1 LPLVSALKVG
11 LVALVLGAIGT
22 VLLYVTPS
30 WFPVQASVQ
39 AERQDELYQ
48 WLMIMSSFIFAIVV
62 TFLVYSMWKFRAK
75 PGDLSD
81 GKPIHG
87 HTVLEIAW
95 TLIPLAIVVGFGIAA
110 TVVLDRNEQPASD
123 RLIVDVTGQ
132 QFYWTFHY
140 PNANVTTGILEV
152 PIGRQVEFHV
162 TSPLHDVIHDFYV
175 PAFRVKIDAVPGLIT
190 KVWATPTRIGTYAV
204 ICNELCGIGHSQ
216 MRSIVNVVT
225 PTRFRQWIAQQ
236 KQAAK
241 APPPSSGG
249 AVDAK
254 AVFTQNCA
262 SCHTLA
268 AAGATGTVG
277 PNLDNLAADAAKYAP
292 GESEDDYIRDSIEDP
307 SKVVVSGYSNGV
319 MPATFGQSLSKGE
332 IAALVQLL
340 ASKGG
345 T

>member
-1 LPLVSALKVG
+1 LPLVSALKVA

-48 WLMIMSSFIFAIVV
+48 WLMIMSSFIFSIVV

-75 PGDLSD
+75 PGDMSD

-110 TVVLDRNEQPASD
+110 TVVLDRNERPAPN

-140 PNANVTTGILEV
+140 PRANVTTGYLNL
-152 PIGRQVEFHV
+152 P
-162 TSPLHDVIHDFYV
+162 PHDVIHDFYV
-175 PAFRVKIDAVPGLIT
+175 PAFRVKIDAVPGLVT

-225 PTRFRQWIAQQ
+225 PARFRQWIARQ

-249 AVDAK
+249 GAVNAK
-254 AVFTQNCA
+254 AVFTQNCS

-292 GESEDDYIRDSIEDP
+292 GESEDNYIRDSIEDP
-307 SKVVVSGYSNGV
+307 GKVVVSGYPNGV
-319 MPATFGQSLSKGE
+319 MPTTFGQSLSKGE
-332 IAALVQLL
+332 IASLVQLL
-340 ASKGG
+340 ATKGG